1 MSFFPMIIKI
11 NISPV
16 NLWFINAS
24 NRISDKTVRGKVR
37 LGNWI
42 LLGKK
47 KKENKQKNKYV
58 NTSACSQH
66 TRRKGC
72 HPEGPG

>member
-1 MSFFPMIIKI
+1 M
-11 NISPV
+11 PV
-16 NLWFINAS
+16 IEYLTKLWEE
-24 NRISDKTVRGKVR
+24 K
-37 LGNWI
+37 LGWVI
-42 LLGKK
+42 ESYWEKK
-47 KKENKQKNKYV
+47 KKKTNKKNKYV